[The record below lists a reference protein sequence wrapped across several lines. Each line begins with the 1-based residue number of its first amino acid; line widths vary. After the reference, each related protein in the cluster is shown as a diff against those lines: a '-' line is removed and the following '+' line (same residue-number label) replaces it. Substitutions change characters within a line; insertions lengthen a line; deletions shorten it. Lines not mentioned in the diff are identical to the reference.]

1 MAGSGVITATAATFA
16 AEVEESDL
24 PVIVDFWAPW
34 CGPCQQMAPVLDQ
47 IAMEKDGVA
56 RVVKLNVDDHGD
68 VAARFNVRGLPTLL
82 FFVKGKVKGQIVGMQ
97 GKDAIIRKLEEA
109 SL

>member
-16 AEVEESDL
+16 AEVEQSDL

-34 CGPCQQMAPVLDQ
+34 CGPCQQLTPILEQ
-47 IAMEKDGVA
+47 IAVEKEGEA
-56 RVVKLNVDDHGD
+56 RVVKVNVDDHGD
-68 VAARFNVRGLPTLL
+68 VAARFHVQGLPTLL
-82 FFVKGKVKGQIVGMQ
+82 FFVKGTVKGQMVGSQ

-109 SL
+109 TL